1 MPAMPQAQ
9 APPDI
14 FALQQGL
21 GDLEIAGADC
31 MLATMSASPLKHA
44 PSRQA
49 LTGAEVWLGPDMA
62 RSKRWQRSLSAAAIA
77 EIDQALQA
85 VKRRGLQWSQ
95 ITAADFPL
103 PSIAALVAD
112 VREELENGSGMMK
125 LSGLP
130 VARYSE
136 DELRQI
142 YFGLG
147 SHFGLP
153 VFQNRSGELMRA
165 IRDESSGGI
174 DIGKKYGQVEG
185 KGDDKPFLSSYART
199 LSNGQL
205 RFHTDRT
212 DVVALLCVRQAR
224 SGGVSKIVSTAAIH
238 NAMLERRP
246 DLLELLFQD
255 FYRSRLGEESKDVA
269 TVYKLPIF
277 GLREGKLT
285 SHFSLT
291 YIEAAELVPGVAKL
305 TPQQREAID
314 MLLSLA
320 QELCFEMTFAPGDI
334 QFLNSHV
341 TYHGRTP
348 FEDDAASGHDRL
360 LLRLWLSMPNNRPLP
375 VGHEVLWRDIEAG
388 VYRGG
393 IAQV

>member
-1 MPAMPQAQ
+1 MSANATLRASRQKLTG
-9 APPDI
+9 PDI
-14 FALQQGL
+14 WLGAEMARSARWRRQLSARQVEEINNALQQ
-21 GDLEIAGADC
+21 
-31 MLATMSASPLKHA
+31 
-44 PSRQA
+44 
-49 LTGAEVWLGPDMA
+49 
-62 RSKRWQRSLSAAAIA
+62 
-77 EIDQALQA
+77 
-85 VKRRGLQWSQ
+85 VKRRGLEWSAV
-95 ITAADFPL
+95 TAADFPL
-103 PSIAALVAD
+103 PSIRSLVDD
-112 VREELENGSGMMK
+112 VRLELESGSGMMK

-136 DELRQI
+136 DELRRI

-147 SHFGLP
+147 SHFGKP

-165 IRDESSGGI
+165 IRDEGAEV
-174 DIGKKYGQVEG
+174 GKKYGQVEG
-185 KGDDKPFLSSYART
+185 SGNDKPFLSSYART

-246 DLLELLFQD
+246 DLLEILFQD
-255 FYRSRLGEESKDVA
+255 FWRSRLGEESKDVA
-269 TVYKLPIF
+269 SVYKLPIF
-277 GLREGKLT
+277 GLRDGKLT

-291 YIEAAELVPGVAKL
+291 YIEAAELVPGVPKL
-305 TPQQREAID
+305 TALQREAID